1 MRCWLARPTS
11 SGCGLLP
18 PALRAAAGIQRASW
32 CEWSSRRGNR
42 ARGSGAVTLVTRSN
56 LAVRCG
62 GWIWLAVALTGS
74 SLLVGCGS
82 HHRAGGTA
90 GISAER
96 TAVAWPEAK
105 AVRRARSASLSVEG
119 RRPKVDPASIVC
131 WGMGRGDR
139 RGETRVWRRFR
150 CIAPTF
156 RGAEAGPD
164 ILFVLKP
171 TGRQTFAIRNQRL
184 SSY

>member
-1 MRCWLARPTS
+1 VA
-11 SGCGLLP
+11 
-18 PALRAAAGIQRASW
+18 
-32 CEWSSRRGNR
+32 
-42 ARGSGAVTLVTRSN
+42 LVTRSK
-56 LAVRCG
+56 LAARCG
-62 GWIWLAVALTGS
+62 GWIWLVVALTAS
-74 SLLVGCGS
+74 STLVGCGS
-82 HHRAGGTA
+82 HQRAGGTA

-96 TAVAWPEAK
+96 TGGVAWPEAK
-105 AVRRARSASLSVEG
+105 AVRRARTASLTVDG

-131 WGMGRGDR
+131 WGLGRGDR
-139 RGETRVWRRFR
+139 RGETPVWRRFR

-164 ILFVLKP
+164 ILFVLQP